1 MCGVSEEVAGE
12 LVEVEMREGGGGGK
26 GDVIVV
32 VVGAVVEGE

>member
-1 MCGVSEEVAGE
+1 MSEEVAGE